1 MKFTFGIAALTSTM
15 VSAIQIEATKNDNNG
30 DAAIFVPTTDEST
43 FLKFSGT
50 GEFETFQ
57 YTVHTEMK
65 DWNDAFSVC
74 QS

>member
-15 VSAIQIEATKNDNNG
+15 VSAIHIEATKNDSNG

-50 GEFETFQ
+50 GEFETF
-57 YTVHTEMK
+57 
-65 DWNDAFSVC
+65 
-74 QS
+74 